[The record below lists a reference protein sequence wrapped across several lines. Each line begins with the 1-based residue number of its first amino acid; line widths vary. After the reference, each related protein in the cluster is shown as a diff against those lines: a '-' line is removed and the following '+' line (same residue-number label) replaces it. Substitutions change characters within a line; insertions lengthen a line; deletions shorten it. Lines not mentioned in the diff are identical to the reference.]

1 MEKAARILVWGCGKG
16 LKEVFEKYPI
26 CMNNIVG
33 LVDANRDLQ
42 GKSIYNSKVISPEE
56 IDISTFDYIF
66 ITVKNDDVVNSIK
79 AEYSQYRY
87 IDRDEF
93 LDWNMKQ
100 ISCFAEMASEGNDEK
115 IMRYYHRVLRPYGC
129 YPVAIPDSIYF
140 FNKYTEY
147 ENLLNK
153 YIGKNVVN
161 QLKDISRLHSLM
173 LNINRLVINS
183 VEGAF
188 AELGVY
194 LGNNSAVLYEYAQIY
209 DRKLFLFD
217 TFEGFDDRDLV
228 GIDSN
233 QEMQFKDTSLEAV
246 KKFVGENR
254 KTIYV
259 KGYFPESVT
268 EECKNE
274 KYAFVS
280 IDCDLYIPIK
290 AGLEFFYP
298 RLSKGGMIF
307 IHDYSGC
314 FFEGARQA
322 VDEYCRVNCLTPVL
336 LSDKA
341 GTAVITKSL

>member
-1 MEKAARILVWGCGKG
+1 MESKARILIWGCGQG

-26 CMNNIVG
+26 SMNNIVG
-33 LVDANRDLQ
+33 FVDINRDLW
-42 GKSIYNSKVISPEE
+42 GKSIYNCIVISPEE
-56 IDISTFDYIF
+56 IDNSAFDYIF

-79 AEYSQYRY
+79 SEYSQYKF
-87 IDRDEF
+87 IDREEF
-93 LDWNMKQ
+93 VDWNMRQ
-100 ISCFAEMASEGNDEK
+100 ISCFAEMALEDNDEK
-115 IMRYYHRVLRPYGC
+115 IMRYYHRVLRSYGC

-140 FNKYTEY
+140 FDKYAEYQNLLIKYT
-147 ENLLNK
+147 
-153 YIGKNVVN
+153 GKNTVN
-161 QLKDISRLHSLM
+161 QLKDISRLHSFM
-173 LNINRLVINS
+173 MNINRLMQNS
-183 VEGAF
+183 IEGAF

-194 LGNNSAVLYEYAQIY
+194 LGNNAAILYDYAQTY

-228 GIDSN
+228 GVDSG
-233 QEMQFKDTSLEAV
+233 QKMQFKDTSLEAV
-246 KKFVGENR
+246 KKFVGENS
-254 KTIYV
+254 KTVYV

-268 EECKNE
+268 EECKKE

-307 IHDYSGC
+307 IHDFSGC

-322 VDEYCRVNCLTPVL
+322 VDEYCKANCLTPVL
-336 LSDKA
+336 LPDKA